1 MERRVVV
8 AELSM
13 AFQAVGVDEI
23 GEAEFVL
30 VEVCVTLG
38 PNVPN
43 LSVSAFGRMIQM
55 INFRKKLLEVMSIC
69 SARMISLLG
78 LRKFRIR

>member
-43 LSVSAFGRMIQM
+43 SSVSAFGRMIQM
-55 INFRKKLLEVMSIC
+55 INFRKKNYKKLGASVPLE
-69 SARMISLLG
+69 
-78 LRKFRIR
+78 